1 MLPQMTQRSSKS
13 GYDGIQILMI
23 AAGAV
28 LVVAMALVL

>member
-1 MLPQMTQRSSKS
+1 MLLQIFRRSSNS
-13 GYDGIQILMI
+13 GYDGIQILII